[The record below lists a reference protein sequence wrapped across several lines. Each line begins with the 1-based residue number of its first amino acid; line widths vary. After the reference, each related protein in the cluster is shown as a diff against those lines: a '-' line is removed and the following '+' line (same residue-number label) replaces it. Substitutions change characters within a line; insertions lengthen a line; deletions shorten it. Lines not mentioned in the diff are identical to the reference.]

1 MQKVLRHCAGVV
13 VLGLVANFPVQ
24 AAEWVQASQISNN
37 FREVDKSS
45 IRGAK
50 PQLTFT
56 SRHVIN
62 DAKELKIGREVV
74 KYLVME
80 QRVDCTKRTTV
91 VLSSE
96 AQRADMS
103 VITRQKLAGQVDV
116 PVLEGSVDEDVL
128 KFVCAAISGG

>member
-1 MQKVLRHCAGVV
+1 MQKVLRRCAGIAA
-13 VLGLVANFPVQ
+13 LGLAAGFPAQ
-24 AAEWVQASQISNN
+24 AAEWVQASQISDN

-50 PQLTFT
+50 PLLTFT

-62 DAKELKIGREVV
+62 DANELKIGREVV

-80 QRVDCTKRTTV
+80 QRVDCARRTTV
-91 VLSSE
+91 TLSSE

-103 VITRQKLAGQVDV
+103 VITRQKLAGQEES

-128 KFVCAAISGG
+128 KLVCAAASDK